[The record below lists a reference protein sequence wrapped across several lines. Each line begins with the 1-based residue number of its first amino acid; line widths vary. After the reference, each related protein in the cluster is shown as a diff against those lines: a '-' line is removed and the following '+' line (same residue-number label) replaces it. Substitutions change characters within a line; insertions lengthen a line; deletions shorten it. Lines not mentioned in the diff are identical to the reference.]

1 MSDHLHQWRAVP
13 PREHAT
19 VGDVDVRRDDQRS
32 ALVHRTQDVFE
43 RMPCRAVRAA
53 RRTPTD
59 SDRGIDVS
67 EVGTDLEEDE
77 QMYTF
82 GRVGLK
88 AGKRRDAPRRGGIDE
103 RPSRVDAPVVGNGD
117 EIDALCY
124 ALIEN
129 RGVVSSLIRISL

>member
-1 MSDHLHQWRAVP
+1 MSDHLRQRRAVP

-19 VGDVDVRRDDQRS
+19 VSDVDVRRDDQRS
-32 ALVHRTQDVFE
+32 ALVHRTQDVFKW
-43 RMPCRAVRAA
+43 MPCRTVRAA

-77 QMYTF
+77 QMYAF

-88 AGKRRDAPRRGGIDE
+88 AGKRRDAPRPGCIGE

-117 EIDALCY
+117 EIDVLCY
-124 ALIEN
+124 APIEN
-129 RGVVSSLIRISL
+129 RGVITILVS